1 MNREIKRYL
10 IFNFENNVSNGT
22 IHVSGH
28 QTYDFVSES
37 KQKNIY
43 SKIDSENVQKI
54 MNGNCNGNGHFSS
67 EEEGDQQRENHIEL

>member
-1 MNREIKRYL
+1 MN
-10 IFNFENNVSNGT
+10 NFENNVSNGT

-37 KQKNIY
+37 KQKIFILKFTY
-43 SKIDSENVQKI
+43 SENVQKI
-54 MNGNCNGNGHFSS
+54 MNGNCNGNGHLSS